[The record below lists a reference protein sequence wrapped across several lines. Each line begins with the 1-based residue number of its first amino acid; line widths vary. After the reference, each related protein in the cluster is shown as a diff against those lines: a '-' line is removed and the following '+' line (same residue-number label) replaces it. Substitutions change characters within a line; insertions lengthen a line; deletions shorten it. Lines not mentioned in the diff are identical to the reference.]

1 MIRDSQIPDDKNI
14 GDMILK
20 NFGYMPYFIFKN
32 RELFFFFVDECNKAY
47 RHGDGLQY
55 YRKIIEYHRQS
66 NTMHVAKIVK
76 QIYET
81 LKKWNMNQRGA
92 KLAPQDD
99 FEKSLLSSEF
109 KKPFTQLYKYKLTD
123 LYCIKNWL
131 HEFTIRLEKP
141 LSLIF
146 YKINVMESKS
156 KIVGI
161 AKTLHFLLPD
171 LIIPID
177 RKYTMNFFYGHNVYS
192 QNRMREFDLFI
203 RIIMGTLLIAKRL
216 DLKEGDVDG
225 EGWNTSVPKL
235 IDNAIIGVDHFF
247 RRNFSKDIEN
257 ATNNILS
264 QMCNITHIQDSEKPE
279 YKKLI
284 EYELKKVEKEKEY
297 VIREKEKIRQGKEW
311 MKKID
316 EIYKTNPEKITELL
330 ESIRSKE

>member
-1 MIRDSQIPDDKNI
+1 
-14 GDMILK
+14 
-20 NFGYMPYFIFKN
+20 
-32 RELFFFFVDECNKAY
+32 
-47 RHGDGLQY
+47 
-55 YRKIIEYHRQS
+55 
-66 NTMHVAKIVK
+66 
-76 QIYET
+76 
-81 LKKWNMNQRGA
+81 
-92 KLAPQDD
+92 
-99 FEKSLLSSEF
+99 
-109 KKPFTQLYKYKLTD
+109 
-123 LYCIKNWL
+123 
-131 HEFTIRLEKP
+131 
-141 LSLIF
+141 
-146 YKINVMESKS
+146 
-156 KIVGI
+156 
-161 AKTLHFLLPD
+161 
-171 LIIPID
+171 
-177 RKYTMNFFYGHNVYS
+177 
-192 QNRMREFDLFI
+192 
-203 RIIMGTLLIAKRL
+203 MGTLLIAKRL